1 MAAGRAD
8 VITKVN
14 PKKLAA
20 QGEKIYDEKLKGI
33 LEPEHNGEI
42 VAIEVES
49 GDYFLGNSIVEATEK
64 AKRKY
69 PDRLFHVIKVGYP
82 AVHKRRSP

>member
-1 MAAGRAD
+1 MAASRAD

-33 LEPEHNGEI
+33 LEPEHNGKI

-64 AKRKY
+64 AKQKY

>member
-1 MAAGRAD
+1 MVTGGAD

-14 PKKLAA
+14 PRKLAA
-20 QGEKIYDEKLKGI
+20 KGEKIYDEKLKMM

-49 GDYFLGNSIVEATEK
+49 EDYFLGNSVVEATEA
-64 AKRKY
+64 AKQKY
-69 PDRLFHVIKVGYP
+69 PSRLFHVIKVGYP